1 MADVLAPL
9 PATLWEDLKIASA
22 ATLSTVLIRRGFG
35 RTMMQGVFPL
45 RSGARIA
52 GEAMTL
58 RFVPA
63 REDLGDPAMLA
74 NPEYPQRKAVENIPA
89 GKVLVVDARGDLG
102 AGILGDILVTR
113 MQARGA
119 AGLVTDGCLRD
130 AAGIRAMDWPVF
142 AAGAHPA
149 QHTDR
154 HFAVGID
161 EIIACGGV
169 AVVPG
174 DVIAGDDDGVVVLP
188 RARAAELAREARE
201 QDELETFV
209 QQKIAG
215 GASIVGVYPPNEVTR
230 AEFEA
235 WRRGR
240 RP

>member
-1 MADVLAPL
+1 MTEPL
-9 PATLWEDLKIASA
+9 PASLWDDLKVASA
-22 ATLSTVLIRRGFG
+22 ATLSTVLIRHGLG

-45 RSGARIA
+45 RRGSRLA

-63 REDLGDPAMLA
+63 REDLGNPAMLA
-74 NPEYPQRKAVENIPA
+74 DPEYPQRKAVENIPA
-89 GKVLVVDARGDLG
+89 GKVLVVDARGELR

-113 MQARGA
+113 MAARGA
-119 AGLVTDGCLRD
+119 AGLVTDGALRD
-130 AAGIRAMDWPVF
+130 AASIRRMEWPVF

-174 DVIAGDDDGVVVLP
+174 DVIVGDDDGVVVLP
-188 RARAAELAREARE
+188 RAVAAEIAREARA

-209 QQKIAG
+209 QRKIAG
-215 GASIVGVYPPNEVTR
+215 GASIRGVYPPNDATR

-235 WRRGR
+235 WRREQR
-240 RP
+240 KA